1 MKWLASKFTKILK
14 LSVNILL
21 FLALSSC
28 SDSETSDTGF
38 TISGKVSGAT
48 EAVSVR
54 LQGDGTDLTVTP
66 DVSGNFSFTGVK
78 PGKYKV
84 VPRAVGKLWSPE
96 QVELTVQG
104 PTTVPEFS
112 ASTPPDA
119 GPSARDL
126 EAIDAAPD
134 AIVDPSKIILPNGQ
148 TLEQYN
154 KNNPSASGAR
164 NQPLETT
171 PPPSGP
177 RKRKNDAVQSMLNE
191 AIRLSDRSKW
201 VFAAE
206 KDSAGKDDPDKPAQ
220 NGLGYVYGSRTVSA
234 RTKPNP
240 PGGCTYAAYGVD
252 CSGLMY
258 IIANA
263 AGIALKTS
271 DTSATLADPKNWPI
285 PSDWRLSLEVV
296 TDGTI
301 QAGDVVVWSGH
312 IGIAINS
319 DSFISSTG
327 APGDCEKNIKK
338 PRGPRALAFSAW
350 KEGGK
355 VSPPSKVL
363 RLVEVLSGD
372 YNLYLRCVDQ
382 TTDAAKLSFSIN
394 PTTGGAFSSDGSGTD
409 YDGTPLCFR
418 LNGSYDAQASTI
430 DAQLAFCDGSRVDGI
445 STKLAYDDTG
455 YIAMS
460 KVKDNGG
467 CSAAAKLIRVDQD
480 NATPLSAQNKS
491 QSLSRFLSS
500 SR

>member
-1 MKWLASKFTKILK
+1 
-14 LSVNILL
+14 
-21 FLALSSC
+21 
-28 SDSETSDTGF
+28 
-38 TISGKVSGAT
+38 
-48 EAVSVR
+48 
-54 LQGDGTDLTVTP
+54 
-66 DVSGNFSFTGVK
+66 
-78 PGKYKV
+78 
-84 VPRAVGKLWSPE
+84 
-96 QVELTVQG
+96 
-104 PTTVPEFS
+104 
-112 ASTPPDA
+112 
-119 GPSARDL
+119 
-126 EAIDAAPD
+126 
-134 AIVDPSKIILPNGQ
+134 
-148 TLEQYN
+148 
-154 KNNPSASGAR
+154 
-164 NQPLETT
+164 
-171 PPPSGP
+171 
-177 RKRKNDAVQSMLNE
+177 
-191 AIRLSDRSKW
+191 
-201 VFAAE
+201 
-206 KDSAGKDDPDKPAQ
+206 
-220 NGLGYVYGSRTVSA
+220 
-234 RTKPNP
+234 
-240 PGGCTYAAYGVD
+240 
-252 CSGLMY
+252 MY